1 MFTTTHFLMLTEFH
15 IVILAHLS
23 LSPPSCYYYTYVSGP
38 GWLKQWGQSLS
49 FPLPPVLIISPLN
62 PPGEP
67 TVTTIITDPKLSS
80 TQSSART
87 TIEYTATN
95 MMNHTWVWES
105 GLYRFFSL
113 PLASGRRLWRR
124 TQLVRGDCDWAS
136 TWNVI
141 TKCGFKRFL
150 TMCQGWLHHV
160 C

>member
-23 LSPPSCYYYTYVSGP
+23 LSLSPSCYYYTYVSGP

-105 GLYRFFSL
+105 GLYRFFFFATSQWEKIVTES
-113 PLASGRRLWRR
+113 PTCPWRLW
-124 TQLVRGDCDWAS
+124 L
-136 TWNVI
+136 
-141 TKCGFKRFL
+141 GFNMERYNQMRF
-150 TMCQGWLHHV
+150 
-160 C
+160 